1 MEEGGQWPRHC
12 VQHSVGAAIWQS
24 LLVALNE
31 SRGGFTLLYKGDS
44 VEKDEYSIMQNERSA
59 SVIIKLLMALGI
71 EQVDVCGL
79 AGNVCVLNTAK
90 DLCAISAGM
99 KVNVLEEFSPSL
111 DDGSALRE
119 FTNSIR

>member
-1 MEEGGQWPRHC
+1 M
-12 VQHSVGAAIWQS
+12 
-24 LLVALNE
+24 
-31 SRGGFTLLYKGDS
+31 
-44 VEKDEYSIMQNERSA
+44 SIPLWQNERSA

-119 FTNSIR
+119 FTNSLR

>member
-1 MEEGGQWPRHC
+1 
-12 VQHSVGAAIWQS
+12 
-24 LLVALNE
+24 
-31 SRGGFTLLYKGDS
+31 
-44 VEKDEYSIMQNERSA
+44 
-59 SVIIKLLMALGI
+59 MATPL
-71 EQVDVCGL
+71 CTTFC
-79 AGNVCVLNTAK
+79 NVCVLNTAK